1 MSKKFSEKILA
12 IQLAFLIAFGVI
24 ALFIFQAC
32 DNGAN
37 SGNGPDIKE
46 MVEQCQKKP
55 DHPPL
60 ASGLTV
66 RLEEEFFLRN

>member
-12 IQLAFLIAFGVI
+12 IQLAFLIAIGVI

-37 SGNGPDIKE
+37 VYNK
-46 MVEQCQKKP
+46 
-55 DHPPL
+55 
-60 ASGLTV
+60 
-66 RLEEEFFLRN
+66 F